1 MSDEFCAMSD
11 ESCTAFFALHGM
23 VFQHRNPR
31 FQEVFFAKRAEKQMH
46 IAKTSAVQT
55 VHRPPL
61 LHY

>member
-1 MSDEFCAMSD
+1 MHSVFSHAWNGVSAQ
-11 ESCTAFFALHGM
+11 ESKI
-23 VFQHRNPR
+23 PR
-31 FQEVFFAKRAEKQMH
+31 SFFAKRAEKQMH